1 MIGQPRTRLRAGISV
16 ARDRFG
22 DRAGLLVV
30 PIVGFELAVFAGAL
44 LYLLRMSFYASTPDG
59 LYQPGT
65 WTLDNYAQLV
75 TDGYLQGRLLFSLQL
90 GAVVTAITLI
100 VGFVYAYAAWRAD
113 GRFRAVLLGAVLVE
127 LLISIVIKVYAW
139 VPLLAPNG
147 TINSLL
153 VGGGL
158 VADPIELLGTEI
170 GVVIG
175 LVYSMLPYVVL
186 AVYAVLT
193 SLDWALVEAARDL
206 GASRPRSVL
215 EIVVPQAMPG
225 LLGGGITAFSWSTV
239 AFAAPSILGSPSERT
254 VASEAGRFVNTT
266 FDWPRAAA
274 LGIEAVVVVVLV
286 IGVTVGLIQRFG
298 PADTTEGVL

>member
-1 MIGQPRTRLRAGISV
+1 MMGQPRSRLRAGISV

-22 DRAGLLVV
+22 NRAGLLVL
-30 PIVGFELAVFAGAL
+30 PIVAFELVVFVGAL
-44 LYLLRMSFYASTPDG
+44 LYLLRMSFYASTPNG

-65 WTLDNYAQLV
+65 WTLDNYAQLM
-75 TDGYLQGRLLFSLQL
+75 TDSYLQGRLLFSLQL
-90 GAVVTAITLI
+90 GAVVTAITLV
-100 VGFVYAYAAWRAD
+100 VGFVYAYAAWRAE

-139 VPLLAPNG
+139 VPLLSPNG
-147 TINSLL
+147 TVNSLL

-158 VADPIELLGTEI
+158 ITEPLALLGTEI

-193 SLDWALVEAARDL
+193 SLDWSLVEAARDL

-215 EIVVPQAMPG
+215 EIVVPQAIPG
-225 LLGGGITAFSWSTV
+225 LLAGGITAFSWSTV

-254 VASEAGRFVNTT
+254 VASEASRFVNTT

-274 LGIEAVVVVVLV
+274 LGVEAVIVVVLV
-286 IGVTVGLIQRFG
+286 VGVTVALVSRFG
-298 PADTTEGVL
+298 PADTTEGLL

>member
-1 MIGQPRTRLRAGISV
+1 MIGQPRTRLRAGITV

-22 DRAGLLVV
+22 DRTGLLVV
-30 PIVGFELAVFAGAL
+30 PIVGFELVVFAGAL

-153 VGGGL
+153 VGGR
-158 VADPIELLGTEI
+158 VVTDPIELLGTEI

-206 GASRPRSVL
+206 GASRPRSIL
-215 EIVVPQAMPG
+215 EIVVPQAVPG

-286 IGVTVGLIQRFG
+286 IGVTVGLIRRFG
-298 PADTTEGVL
+298 PANTTEGVL

>member
-1 MIGQPRTRLRAGISV
+1 MSEMVPSRLQTALAT
-16 ARDRFG
+16 ARDRVG

-44 LYLLRMSFYASTPDG
+44 VYLLRMSFYASTPDG

-65 WTLDNYAQLV
+65 WTLDNYLQLA
-75 TDGYLQGRLLFSLQL
+75 TDSYLQGRLLFSLRL
-90 GAVVTAITLI
+90 GAIVTAITLV

-113 GRFRAVLLGAVLVE
+113 GRGRAVLLGAVLVE

-147 TINSLL
+147 TISSLL
-153 VGGGL
+153 VGSGL
-158 VADPIELLGTEI
+158 IAEPIGLLGSEI
-170 GVVIG
+170 GVIIG

-215 EIVVPQAMPG
+215 EIVVPQAVPG
-225 LLGGGITAFSWSTV
+225 LLAGGITAFSWSTV
-239 AFAAPSILGSPSERT
+239 AFAAPSIPGSTGERT
-254 VASEAGRFVNTT
+254 VASGARRFVYTT
-266 FDWPRAAA
+266 LDWAGGGS
-274 LGIEAVVVVVLV
+274 LGVEAVVVVVLV
-286 IGVTVGLIQRFG
+286 IGVVVALIRRFG
-298 PADTTEGVL
+298 PAGTTEGVL

>member
-1 MIGQPRTRLRAGISV
+1 MAQARTRLAAALSM
-16 ARDRFG
+16 ARDRVG
-22 DRAGLLVV
+22 TRTGLLVLPV
-30 PIVGFELAVFAGAL
+30 VGFELVVFAGAL
-44 LYLLRMSFYASTPDG
+44 GYLLRMSFYASTPDG

-65 WTLDNYAQLV
+65 WTVTNYTQLL
-75 TDGYLQGRLLFSLQL
+75 TDSYLQGRLLFSLQL
-90 GAVVTAITLI
+90 GAVVTAITLV
-100 VGFVYAYAAWRAD
+100 VGFIYAYAAWRAS

-147 TINSLL
+147 TFNSLL
-153 VGGGL
+153 VGSGL
-158 VADPIELLGTEI
+158 AESPVALLGNGV

-193 SLDWALVEAARDL
+193 SLDWSHVEAARDL

-215 EIVVPQAMPG
+215 EVVVPQAVPG
-225 LLGGGITAFSWSTV
+225 LLAGGITAFSWSTV

-286 IGVTVGLIQRFG
+286 IGLAVALVRRFG

>member
-1 MIGQPRTRLRAGISV
+1 MTLQTPTQLQTALSV

-22 DRAGLLVV
+22 NRTGLLVIPV
-30 PIVGFELAVFAGAL
+30 VVFELAVFAGAL
-44 LYLLRMSFYASTPDG
+44 LYLLRMSFYASTTDG

-65 WTLDNYAQLV
+65 WTLDNYVQLV
-75 TDGYLQGRLLFSLQL
+75 TDSYLQGRLLFSLQL
-90 GAVVTAITLI
+90 GAVVTAITL
-100 VGFVYAYAAWRAD
+100 VLGFLYAYAAWRAD

-139 VPLLAPNG
+139 VPLLAPEG
-147 TINSLL
+147 TFNSLL
-153 VGGGL
+153 VGSGL
-158 VADPIELLGTEI
+158 VDEPLGLLSNDI

-193 SLDWALVEAARDL
+193 SLDWSLVEAARDL

-215 EIVVPQAMPG
+215 EIVVPQAVPG
-225 LLGGGITAFSWSTV
+225 LLAGGITAFSWSTV
-239 AFAAPSILGSPSERT
+239 AFAAPSILGSPAERT
-254 VASEAGRFVNTT
+254 VASEASRFVNTT

-286 IGVTVGLIQRFG
+286 IGLTVAVVRRFG
-298 PADTTEGVL
+298 PADTTEGVR

>member
-44 LYLLRMSFYASTPDG
+44 LYLLRMSFYASTPDR